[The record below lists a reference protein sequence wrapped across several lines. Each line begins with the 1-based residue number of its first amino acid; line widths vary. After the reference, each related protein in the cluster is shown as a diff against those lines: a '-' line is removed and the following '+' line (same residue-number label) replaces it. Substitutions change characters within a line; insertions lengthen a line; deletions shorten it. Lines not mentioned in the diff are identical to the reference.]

1 MNARKHQIIEAAM
14 RCFARKGFH
23 ATSIQEIVDEL
34 GMAKGS
40 IYFYFKGKEEL
51 VLAVLWHFV
60 ERMTAELA
68 VLPEERQLGPRE
80 QFRLQL
86 VRYFDYFRNNSEF
99 LMMLVQEP
107 QVHIGQEQKSKLLHE
122 LRHRLLMWK
131 RQYIVAIYGNDA
143 SAFGRD
149 GAYLLSGMLNE
160 IMHTCLLEKRSMEG
174 ERVGSY
180 LLERLDDVMAGLAG
194 RGSAPLMDDEDSKGG
209 SDNEYV
215 AALREFVKDVERSG
229 PEALEPERRSD
240 LLETAGRLIEE
251 IGQPIPDRIL
261 VRSLYAYLKALCLP
275 AWRDRLEAAGAM
287 LKLEP

>member
-51 VLAVLWHFV
+51 LLAVIWHFV
-60 ERMTAELA
+60 EQMMAELA
-68 VLPEERQLGPRE
+68 VLPDERQLGPRE

-86 VRYFDYFRNNSEF
+86 VRHFEYFQNNWDF
-99 LMMLVQEP
+99 LMMLMQEP
-107 QVHIGQEQKSKLLHE
+107 QANIGQEQKSKLLHE

-131 RQYIVAIYGNDA
+131 RQYIVAIYGEA
-143 SAFGRD
+143 AAAYGRD
-149 GAYLLSGMLNE
+149 GAHLLSGMLNE
-160 IMHTCLLEKRSMEG
+160 VMHTCLLEKRKMKG
-174 ERVGSY
+174 ERVGDY
-180 LLERLDDVMAGLAG
+180 LLERLDDVMAGFAG
-194 RGSAPLMDDEDSKGG
+194 RGSAPLMDEEETKRGLDG
-209 SDNEYV
+209 EYG
-215 AALREFVKDVERSG
+215 AALREFVRTVEQSG
-229 PEALEPERRSD
+229 PEELAPERRSD
-240 LLETAGRLIEE
+240 LLEAAGRLIEE

-261 VRSLYAYLKALCLP
+261 ARSLYAYLKALCLP
-275 AWRDRLEAAGAM
+275 AWRARLEAAGAM